1 MHSFG
6 LESRHFSKDPMELC
20 MVTFIQL
27 LGYCKLFYF
36 KGMPSCTH
44 SFSRFTIRPQPIAAG
59 VFYPFVHTR
68 LPPTLAALAMALSSL
83 SVVCNSLALRLYH
96 PPKITERDR
105 LLLRRRRS
113 RMRLFAAESSN
124 DLTLRLLDTNDD
136 TEAIDNRTR
145 RMEEGQSNGGGH

>member
-1 MHSFG
+1 
-6 LESRHFSKDPMELC
+6 
-20 MVTFIQL
+20 
-27 LGYCKLFYF
+27 
-36 KGMPSCTH
+36 
-44 SFSRFTIRPQPIAAG
+44 
-59 VFYPFVHTR
+59 
-68 LPPTLAALAMALSSL
+68 MALSSL

-105 LLLRRRRS
+105 LSLRRRRS